1 MTPTFKESDGSFPVY
16 FYALAAVTFV
26 LYNIPLY
33 AIFVSKMAFFARI
46 SDPFVGGTYM
56 TLLNT
61 FQNLGYM
68 WPSSFV
74 FWTVD
79 QVTRKSCIFQNDL
92 GASLSQNISM
102 ADVGLESV
110 EGECYGAEMV
120 EQCKESGG
128 VCQTVSNG
136 KPFKCQQYYDT

>member
-1 MTPTFKESDGSFPVY
+1 MTPIFKESDGSFPVY
-16 FYALAAVTFV
+16 YYALAAVTFV

-79 QVTRKSCIFQNDL
+79 QITRKSC
-92 GASLSQNISM
+92 LSQSTSEASFAQNLTSPL
-102 ADVGLESV
+102 AGDGQ
-110 EGECYGAEMV
+110 CYGTEMI
-120 EQCKESGG
+120 ELCKESGG
-128 VCQTVSNG
+128 ECQTVTNG
-136 KPFKCQQYYDT
+136 MLLLGQM

>member
-1 MTPTFKESDGSFPVY
+1 MTPIFKESDGSFPVY

-79 QVTRKSCIFQNDL
+79 QITRKSCMVQNVPE
-92 GASLSQNISM
+92 ASFAGNVTSLM
-102 ADVGLESV
+102 AID
-110 EGECYGAEMV
+110 GECYGKEMV
-120 EQCKESGG
+120 EVCKQNGG
-128 VCQTVSNG
+128 ECQTVTNG
-136 KPFKCQQYYDT
+136 MPYLCQ